1 MNLVQAQEKVSG
13 DDLDIPEVESLASID
28 EIFKQ
33 IGRSR
38 RKFELLILLYFLQ
51 YSILIIL
58 RPLRFNFR
66 HQ

>member
-13 DDLDIPEVESLASID
+13 DDLDVPEVESLASID

-33 IGRSR
+33 IWWSR
-38 RKFELLILLYFLQ
+38 RKFELLALLYFLQ
-51 YSILIIL
+51 YSILIL
-58 RPLRFNFR
+58 RPLCFNFR